1 MPTPAAAI
9 AAAGRGPKSLRPGNG
24 AVFICPKAR
33 PFRPVPEIPPPGGP
47 WRLFTNCSGE
57 IRVKTN
63 KGKISGSI
71 SDLVGTNNFLNTDK
85 SVIDI
90 KFDQYMKFNLS
101 ASSSKRNVSINYA
114 SISDSKNEFQDV
126 LINGGDPAKKITLS
140 AKYEISIS
148 NIKGE

>member
-1 MPTPAAAI
+1 
-9 AAAGRGPKSLRPGNG
+9 
-24 AVFICPKAR
+24 
-33 PFRPVPEIPPPGGP
+33 
-47 WRLFTNCSGE
+47 
-57 IRVKTN
+57 
-63 KGKISGSI
+63 
-71 SDLVGTNNFLNTDK
+71 
-85 SVIDI
+85 
-90 KFDQYMKFNLS
+90 MKFNLS